1 MASGLQVQLRS
12 ASPIR
17 LEAEFD
23 CAAGEL
29 VALVGPSGSGKTSM
43 LRAIAGLWTPADV
56 QGHIR
61 VAGQSWLDT
70 AAGVQLSPQQRRA
83 GLVFQHYALFPH
95 MTAQANVA
103 LAAGP
108 GWTQADVQALLSR
121 LGLAALSQRRPMQ
134 LSGGQQQR
142 VALARA
148 LVRVMPTPPAAGSVP
163 DQDRSSDSH
172 NPAALNQ
179 LSAQQEPLQ
188 NPSLGL
194 QAMPGVLL
202 LDEPFSAVDAP
213 TRQTLYRELAAL
225 RLKVAVPMLLVTH
238 DLAEARRLADRVVI
252 VDAGQTLQTGE
263 PARVFASPRN
273 ARVAELVGIQ
283 NHFEGCFYKDQPGWG
298 RLRWTDP
305 RSAAEGIDL
314 SVIDKNKIDN
324 ATPVTWV
331 LNGEQVDVLV
341 DAVADEGGGARVGHA
356 AGSVAQSASMAV
368 TRATRLRC
376 QLLEVLS
383 LGEISLCTLTPE
395 AMPGQTITLN
405 LTTRLLRR
413 LQVGAGGWV
422 QLLIAPGALH
432 IMPVKEVR

>member
-1 MASGLQVQLRS
+1 MQGLQVQLRS

-17 LEAEFD
+17 LQAEFD
-23 CAAGEL
+23 CGAGEL

-61 VAGQSWLDT
+61 VAGEAWLDT
-70 AAGVQLSPQQRRA
+70 ATGVQRSPQNRRA

-95 MTAQANVA
+95 MTALANVA

-108 GWTQADVQALLSR
+108 GWSLEQVLALLTR
-121 LGLAALSQRRPMQ
+121 LGLDALAARRPAQ

-148 LVRVMPTPPAAGSVP
+148 LVRVMPTPAGAAAS
-163 DQDRSSDSH
+163 QS
-172 NPAALNQ
+172 
-179 LSAQQEPLQ
+179 LS
-188 NPSLGL
+188 
-194 QAMPGVLL
+194 GVLL

-225 RLKVAVPMLLVTH
+225 RQKVAVPMVLVTH
-238 DLAEARRLADRVVI
+238 DLSEARRLADRVVI
-252 VDAGQTLQTGE
+252 VDAGQTLQIGE

-283 NHFEGCFYKDQPGWG
+283 NHFQGRFFKDKPGWA
-298 RLRWTDP
+298 RLRWSDGQQP
-305 RSAAEGIDL
+305 HRALDL
-314 SVIDKNKIDN
+314 AVVDKNKIDN
-324 ATPVTWV
+324 DTPVTWV
-331 LNGEQVDVLV
+331 LNGEEVDVL
-341 DAVADEGGGARVGHA
+341 ADGDPVVTPAEGP
-356 AGSVAQSASMAV
+356 S
-368 TRATRLRC
+368 RLRC

-383 LGEISLCTLTPE
+383 LGEISLCTLSPQDL
-395 AMPGQTITLN
+395 PSQTITLN
-405 LTTRLLRR
+405 LTSRLLQR

-432 IMPVKEVR
+432 IMPVRTT

>member
-1 MASGLQVQLRS
+1 MQGLQVQLRS

-23 CAAGEL
+23 CGAGEL

-61 VAGQSWLDT
+61 VAGQPWLDT
-70 AAGVQLSPQQRRA
+70 AQGVQLSPQQRRA
-83 GLVFQHYALFPH
+83 GLVFQQYALFPH

-103 LAAGP
+103 LAAGSDWS
-108 GWTQADVQALLSR
+108 GADVQALLAR
-121 LGLAALSQRRPMQ
+121 LGLATLSERRPSQ

-148 LVRVMPTPPAAGSVP
+148 LVRVMPKPSASGAEAPE
-163 DQDRSSDSH
+163 
-172 NPAALNQ
+172 AL
-179 LSAQQEPLQ
+179 
-188 NPSLGL
+188 
-194 QAMPGVLL
+194 PGVLL

-225 RLKVAVPMLLVTH
+225 RQKVSVPMVLVTH
-238 DLAEARRLADRVVI
+238 DLQEARRLADRVVI

-283 NHFEGCFYKDQPGWG
+283 NHFEGRFYKDQPGWG
-298 RLRWTDP
+298 RLHWTDA
-305 RSAAEGIDL
+305 SASDAGLEL
-314 SVIDKNKIDN
+314 AVFDKNKIDDG
-324 ATPVTWV
+324 TRVTWV
-331 LNGEQVDVLV
+331 LNGEQVDVL
-341 DAVADEGGGARVGHA
+341 ADGQAHNPAEPG
-356 AGSVAQSASMAV
+356 Q
-368 TRATRLRC
+368 TRLRC

-383 LGEISLCTLTPE
+383 LGEISLCTLRPE
-395 AMPGQTITLN
+395 ALPSQTITLN
-405 LTTRLLRR
+405 LTTRLLDR
-413 LQVGAGGWV
+413 LQAQAGGWV

-432 IMPVKEVR
+432 IMPVRTK

>member
-1 MASGLQVQLRS
+1 MSGLQVRLRS

-23 CAAGEL
+23 CGAGEL

-43 LRAIAGLWTPADV
+43 LRAMAGLWTPADL

-61 VAGQSWLDT
+61 VAGQDWLNT
-70 AAGVQLSPQQRRA
+70 ASGVQLSPQQRRA

-95 MTAQANVA
+95 MSAQANVA

-108 GWTQADVQALLSR
+108 GWTAADVQALLVR
-121 LGLAALSQRRPMQ
+121 LGLGVLSQRRPAQ

-148 LVRVMPTPPAAGSVP
+148 LVRVMPTPQTTSAAPG
-163 DQDRSSDSH
+163 
-172 NPAALNQ
+172 ATTW
-179 LSAQQEPLQ
+179 
-188 NPSLGL
+188 
-194 QAMPGVLL
+194 PGVLL

-213 TRQTLYRELAAL
+213 TRQALYRELAAL
-225 RLKVAVPMLLVTH
+225 RQNVSVPMVLVTH
-238 DLAEARRLADRVVI
+238 DLSEARRLADRVVI
-252 VDAGQTLQTGE
+252 VDAGHTLQTGQ

-283 NHFEGCFYKDQPGWG
+283 NHFAGCFFKDQPGWG

-305 RSAAEGIDL
+305 AQPDQCIDL
-314 SVIDKNKIDN
+314 TVVDKNKIGDG
-324 ATPVTWV
+324 TPVTWV
-331 LNGEQVDVLV
+331 LNGEQVDVLA
-341 DAVADEGGGARVGHA
+341 DGAPLPVAGQGR
-356 AGSVAQSASMAV
+356 
-368 TRATRLRC
+368 TRLRC
-376 QLLEVLS
+376 CLAEVLS

-395 AMPGQTITLN
+395 TLPGQTITLN
-405 LTTRLLRR
+405 LTTRLLAR
-413 LQVGAGGWV
+413 LQVGAGGWI

-432 IMPVKEVR
+432 IMPVREAAA

>member
-1 MASGLQVQLRS
+1 MSGLQVQLRS
-12 ASPIR
+12 HSPIR
-17 LEAEFD
+17 LAAEFD
-23 CAAGEL
+23 CGAGEL

-43 LRAIAGLWTPADV
+43 LRAIAGLWSPPDL

-61 VAGQSWLDT
+61 VAGQDWLDT
-70 AAGVQLSPQQRRA
+70 AAGVYRTPQERRA

-108 GWTQADVQALLSR
+108 AWSVADVQALLSR
-121 LGLAALSQRRPMQ
+121 LGLAALAGRRPAQ

-148 LVRVMPTPPAAGSVP
+148 LVRVMPEPQTAAR
-163 DQDRSSDSH
+163 Q
-172 NPAALNQ
+172 
-179 LSAQQEPLQ
+179 
-188 NPSLGL
+188 GL
-194 QAMPGVLL
+194 AGVLL

-225 RLKVAVPMLLVTH
+225 RQKVSVPMVLVTH

-283 NHFEGCFYKDQPGWG
+283 NHFTGRFFKDCPGWG
-298 RLRWTDP
+298 RLRWTGSSPTD
-305 RSAAEGIDL
+305 AAIEL
-314 SVIDKNKIDN
+314 VVIDKNKIDN
-324 ATPVTWV
+324 DTPVTWV
-331 LNGEQVDVLV
+331 LNGEQVDVL
-341 DAVADEGGGARVGHA
+341 ADGEVVQA
-356 AGSVAQSASMAV
+356 ASHGQ
-368 TRATRLRC
+368 TCLRC
-376 QLLEVLS
+376 RLVEVLS
-383 LGEISLCTLTPE
+383 LGEISLCTLAPE
-395 AMPGQTITLN
+395 ALPGQVLTLN

-413 LQVGAGGWV
+413 LAVGAGGAV

-432 IMPVKEVR
+432 IMPVREAA

>member
-1 MASGLQVQLRS
+1 MNGLQVQLRS

-23 CAAGEL
+23 CGAGEL

-56 QGHIR
+56 QGRIR
-61 VAGQSWLDT
+61 VASQAWLDT
-70 AAGVQLSPQQRRA
+70 VAGVQLSPQQRRA
-83 GLVFQHYALFPH
+83 GLVFQQYALFPH
-95 MTAQANVA
+95 MTAHANVA

-108 GWTQADVQALLSR
+108 GWTGADVQALLSR
-121 LGLAALSQRRPMQ
+121 LGLAELSARRPSQ

-148 LVRVMPTPPAAGSVP
+148 LVRVMPTPMEASASSPA
-163 DQDRSSDSH
+163 H
-172 NPAALNQ
+172 
-179 LSAQQEPLQ
+179 LS
-188 NPSLGL
+188 
-194 QAMPGVLL
+194 GVLL

-225 RLKVAVPMLLVTH
+225 RQKVSVPMVLVTH

-283 NHFEGCFYKDQPGWG
+283 NHFEGRFFKDQAGWG
-298 RLRWTDP
+298 RLQWTD
-305 RSAAEGIDL
+305 AASSDAGL
-314 SVIDKNKIDN
+314 ALTVFDKNKIDDG
-324 ATPVTWV
+324 TRVTWV
-331 LNGEQVDVLV
+331 LNGEQVDVM
-341 DAVADEGGGARVGHA
+341 ADGEPHSLAEPGH
-356 AGSVAQSASMAV
+356 
-368 TRATRLRC
+368 TRLRC

-383 LGEISLCTLTPE
+383 LGEISLCNLMPE
-395 AMPGQTITLN
+395 ALPSQTITLN
-405 LTTRLLRR
+405 LTSRLLRR
-413 LQVGAGGWV
+413 LDVGAGGWV
-422 QLLIAPGALH
+422 QLLIAPAALH
-432 IMPVKEVR
+432 IMPVRTS

>member
-1 MASGLQVQLRS
+1 MQGLQVHLRS

-23 CAAGEL
+23 CGAGEL

-61 VAGQSWLDT
+61 VSGQSWLDT
-70 AAGVQLSPQQRRA
+70 AKGVQLSPQQRRA

-108 GWTQADVQALLSR
+108 DWSSADVQALLAR
-121 LGLAALSQRRPMQ
+121 VGLATLSERRPSQ

-148 LVRVMPTPPAAGSVP
+148 LVRVMPKPSMAKADGPE
-163 DQDRSSDSH
+163 
-172 NPAALNQ
+172 AL
-179 LSAQQEPLQ
+179 
-188 NPSLGL
+188 
-194 QAMPGVLL
+194 PGVLL

-225 RLKVAVPMLLVTH
+225 RQKVSVPMVLVTH
-238 DLAEARRLADRVVI
+238 DLQEARRLADRVVI
-252 VDAGQTLQTGE
+252 VDAGQTLQIGE

-283 NHFEGCFYKDQPGWG
+283 NHFEGRFYKDQPGWG
-298 RLRWTDP
+298 RLHWTD
-305 RSAAEGIDL
+305 AAASDAGLDL
-314 SVIDKNKIDN
+314 AVFDKNKIDEG
-324 ATPVTWV
+324 TRVTWV
-331 LNGEQVDVLV
+331 LNGEQVDVL
-341 DAVADEGGGARVGHA
+341 ADGQAPNPAEPG
-356 AGSVAQSASMAV
+356 Q
-368 TRATRLRC
+368 TRLRC

-383 LGEISLCTLTPE
+383 LGEISLCTLRPE
-395 AMPGQTITLN
+395 ALPSQAITLN
-405 LTTRLLRR
+405 LTTRLLER
-413 LQVGAGGWV
+413 LQAQAGGWV

-432 IMPVKEVR
+432 IMPVRTK

>member
-1 MASGLQVQLRS
+1 MQGLQVQLRS

-17 LEAEFD
+17 LDAEFD
-23 CAAGEL
+23 CGAGEL

-61 VAGQSWLDT
+61 VAGQNWLDT
-70 AAGVQLSPQQRRA
+70 AQGVQLSPQQRRA
-83 GLVFQHYALFPH
+83 GLVFQQYALFPH

-103 LAAGP
+103 LAAGSDWS
-108 GWTQADVQALLSR
+108 GADVQALLAR
-121 LGLAALSQRRPMQ
+121 LGLASLSQRRPSQ

-148 LVRVMPTPPAAGSVP
+148 LVRVMPRPSADQAQVP
-163 DQDRSSDSH
+163 Q
-172 NPAALNQ
+172 AL
-179 LSAQQEPLQ
+179 
-188 NPSLGL
+188 
-194 QAMPGVLL
+194 PGVLL

-225 RLKVAVPMLLVTH
+225 RQKVSVPMVLVTH
-238 DLAEARRLADRVVI
+238 DLQEARRLADRVVI

-283 NHFEGCFYKDQPGWG
+283 NHFEGRFYKDQPGWG

-305 RSAAEGIDL
+305 AQPALGLDL
-314 SVIDKNKIDN
+314 AVFDKNKIDDG
-324 ATPVTWV
+324 TRVTWV
-331 LNGEQVDVLV
+331 LNGEQVDVL
-341 DAVADEGGGARVGHA
+341 ADGPAPSLA
-356 AGSVAQSASMAV
+356 DLSQ
-368 TRATRLRC
+368 TRLRC
-376 QLLEVLS
+376 QLVEVLP
-383 LGEISLCTLTPE
+383 LGEISLCTLCPE
-395 AMPGQTITLN
+395 ALPSQAITLN
-405 LTTRLLRR
+405 LTTRLLDR
-413 LQVGAGGWV
+413 LQVQAGGCV

-432 IMPVKEVR
+432 IMPVRARA

>member
-1 MASGLQVQLRS
+1 MTGLQVQLRS
-12 ASPIR
+12 TSPIR

-23 CAAGEL
+23 CGAGEL

-61 VAGQSWLDT
+61 VAGQAWLDT
-70 AAGVQLSPQQRRA
+70 ALGVQLSPQARRA
-83 GLVFQHYALFPH
+83 GLVFQQYALFPH
-95 MTAQANVA
+95 MTAHANVA

-108 GWTQADVQALLSR
+108 GWSGADVQTLLAR
-121 LGLAALSQRRPMQ
+121 LGLAELSERRPSQ

-148 LVRVMPTPPAAGSVP
+148 LVRVMPRPTA
-163 DQDRSSDSH
+163 DHSSA
-172 NPAALNQ
+172 P
-179 LSAQQEPLQ
+179 E
-188 NPSLGL
+188 
-194 QAMPGVLL
+194 AMPGVLL

-225 RLKVAVPMLLVTH
+225 RQKVSVPMLLVTH

-283 NHFEGCFYKDQPGWG
+283 NHFEGRFFKDQAGWG
-298 RLRWTDP
+298 RLQWTD
-305 RSAAEGIDL
+305 AASSDAGL
-314 SVIDKNKIDN
+314 ALTVFDKNKIDDG
-324 ATPVTWV
+324 TRVTWV
-331 LNGEQVDVLV
+331 LNGEQVDVM
-341 DAVADEGGGARVGHA
+341 ADGEPHSLAEPGH
-356 AGSVAQSASMAV
+356 
-368 TRATRLRC
+368 TRLRC

-383 LGEISLCTLTPE
+383 LGEISLCNLMPE
-395 AMPGQTITLN
+395 ALPSQTITLN
-405 LTTRLLRR
+405 LTSRLLRR
-413 LQVGAGGWV
+413 LDVGAGGWV
-422 QLLIAPGALH
+422 QLLIAPAALH
-432 IMPVKEVR
+432 IMPVRTS

>member
-1 MASGLQVQLRS
+1 MSGLQVQLRS
-12 ASPIR
+12 SSPIR

-23 CAAGEL
+23 CGAGEL

-61 VAGQSWLDT
+61 VAGQAWLDT
-70 AAGVQLSPQQRRA
+70 AAGMQLTPQQRRA

-108 GWTQADVQALLSR
+108 GWTGADVQTLFAR
-121 LGLAALSQRRPMQ
+121 LGLASLSQRRPSQ

-148 LVRVMPTPPAAGSVP
+148 LVRVMPRP
-163 DQDRSSDSH
+163 
-172 NPAALNQ
+172 
-179 LSAQQEPLQ
+179 SAT
-188 NPSLGL
+188 
-194 QAMPGVLL
+194 QADAPQVLPGVLL

-225 RLKVAVPMLLVTH
+225 RQKVSVPMVLVTH

-283 NHFEGCFYKDQPGWG
+283 NHFEGRFFRGEGGWG
-298 RLRWTDP
+298 RLCWTDP
-305 RSAAEGIDL
+305 TQPDAEL
-314 SVIDKNKIDN
+314 ALAVLDKNKIDN
-324 ATPVTWV
+324 GTRVTWV
-331 LNGEQVDVLV
+331 LNGEQVDVL
-341 DAVADEGGGARVGHA
+341 ADGELTGHLA
-356 AGSVAQSASMAV
+356 PGH
-368 TRATRLRC
+368 TRLRC

-383 LGEISLCTLTPE
+383 LGEISLCTLKPE
-395 AMPGQTITLN
+395 ALPGQTITLN
-405 LTTRLLRR
+405 LTSRLLGR
-413 LQVGAGGWV
+413 LQVGAGAWI

-432 IMPVKEVR
+432 IMPVRTK

>member
-1 MASGLQVQLRS
+1 MQGLQVQLRS
-12 ASPIR
+12 SSPIR

-23 CAAGEL
+23 CGAGEL

-43 LRAIAGLWTPADV
+43 LRAIAGLWTPTDV

-61 VAGQSWLDT
+61 VAGQAWLDT
-70 AAGVQLSPQQRRA
+70 AAGVQLSPQERRA

-95 MTAQANVA
+95 MTALANVA

-108 GWTQADVQALLSR
+108 GWSSADVQTLLDR
-121 LGLAALSQRRPMQ
+121 LGLAALSQRRPSQ

-148 LVRVMPTPPAAGSVP
+148 LVRVMPTPALA
-163 DQDRSSDSH
+163 SSSAK
-172 NPAALNQ
+172 PPQAL
-179 LSAQQEPLQ
+179 
-188 NPSLGL
+188 
-194 QAMPGVLL
+194 PGVLL

-225 RLKVAVPMLLVTH
+225 RQKVSVPMVLVTH

-283 NHFEGCFYKDQPGWG
+283 NHFEGCFLKVEPGWG

-305 RSAAEGIDL
+305 SQPKAGLDL
-314 SVIDKNKIDN
+314 SVFDKNKIEDG
-324 ATPVTWV
+324 TRVTWV
-331 LNGEQVDVLV
+331 LNGEQVDVM
-341 DAVADEGGGARVGHA
+341 ADGEMPSLAEPGH
-356 AGSVAQSASMAV
+356 
-368 TRATRLRC
+368 TRLRC

-383 LGEISLCTLTPE
+383 LGEISLCTLRPE
-395 AMPGQTITLN
+395 ALPSQTITLN
-405 LTTRLLRR
+405 LTTRLLDR
-413 LQVGAGGWV
+413 LQGQAGGWV

-432 IMPVKEVR
+432 IMPVRTK

>member
-1 MASGLQVQLRS
+1 MQGLQVQLRS
-12 ASPIR
+12 TSPIR

-23 CAAGEL
+23 CGAGEL

-61 VAGQSWLDT
+61 VAGQAWLDT
-70 AAGVQLSPQQRRA
+70 AAGVQLSPQERRA

-108 GWTQADVQALLSR
+108 GWSSADVQTLLAR
-121 LGLAALSQRRPMQ
+121 LGLAALSQRRPSQ

-148 LVRVMPTPPAAGSVP
+148 LVRVMPRPTADPTPKP
-163 DQDRSSDSH
+163 Q
-172 NPAALNQ
+172 
-179 LSAQQEPLQ
+179 
-188 NPSLGL
+188 GL
-194 QAMPGVLL
+194 PGVLL

-225 RLKVAVPMLLVTH
+225 RQKVSVPMLLVTH

-283 NHFEGCFYKDQPGWG
+283 NHFEGRFFKNRAGWG
-298 RLRWTDP
+298 RLRWTD
-305 RSAAEGIDL
+305 AAATGTGLDL
-314 SVIDKNKIDN
+314 AVFDKNKIDDG
-324 ATPVTWV
+324 TPVTWV
-331 LNGEQVDVLV
+331 LNGEQVDVMDDGEV
-341 DAVADEGGGARVGHA
+341 PSDAQPGH
-356 AGSVAQSASMAV
+356 
-368 TRATRLRC
+368 TRLRC

-383 LGEISLCTLTPE
+383 LGEISLCTLRPE
-395 AMPGQTITLN
+395 ALPSQTITLN
-405 LTTRLLRR
+405 LTSRLLQR
-413 LQVGAGGWV
+413 LQVGSGGWV
-422 QLLIAPGALH
+422 QLQIAPEALH
-432 IMPVKEVR
+432 IMPVRTK

>member
-1 MASGLQVQLRS
+1 MNGLQVQLRS

-23 CAAGEL
+23 CGAGEL

-61 VAGQSWLDT
+61 MAGQAWLDT
-70 AAGVQLSPQQRRA
+70 PAGVKLSPQQRRA

-108 GWTQADVQALLSR
+108 GWSGADVQTLLAR
-121 LGLAALSQRRPMQ
+121 LGLAALSHRRPSQ

-148 LVRVMPTPPAAGSVP
+148 LVRVMPTPALA
-163 DQDRSSDSH
+163 SSSAK
-172 NPAALNQ
+172 PPQAL
-179 LSAQQEPLQ
+179 
-188 NPSLGL
+188 
-194 QAMPGVLL
+194 PGVLL

-225 RLKVAVPMLLVTH
+225 RQKVSVPMVLVTH

-283 NHFEGCFYKDQPGWG
+283 NHFEGCFLKGEAGWG

-305 RSAAEGIDL
+305 SQPEAGLDL
-314 SVIDKNKIDN
+314 AVFDKNKIEDG
-324 ATPVTWV
+324 TPVTWV
-331 LNGEQVDVLV
+331 LNGEQVDVM
-341 DAVADEGGGARVGHA
+341 ADGEMPSLAEPGH
-356 AGSVAQSASMAV
+356 
-368 TRATRLRC
+368 TRLRC
-376 QLLEVLS
+376 HLLEVLP
-383 LGEISLCTLTPE
+383 LGEISLCTLRPE
-395 AMPGQTITLN
+395 VLPSQTITLN
-405 LTTRLLRR
+405 LTTRLLDR
-413 LQVGAGGWV
+413 LQVQAGGSV
-422 QLLIAPGALH
+422 QLLIAPGAFH
-432 IMPVKEVR
+432 IMPVRTK

>member
-1 MASGLQVQLRS
+1 VQLRS

-23 CAAGEL
+23 CGAGEL

-61 VAGQSWLDT
+61 VAGQAWLDT

-108 GWTQADVQALLSR
+108 GWSSADVQTLLAR
-121 LGLAALSQRRPMQ
+121 LGLALLSERRPSQ

-148 LVRVMPTPPAAGSVP
+148 LVRVMPRPTADATPTP
-163 DQDRSSDSH
+163 Q
-172 NPAALNQ
+172 AL
-179 LSAQQEPLQ
+179 
-188 NPSLGL
+188 
-194 QAMPGVLL
+194 PGVLL

-225 RLKVAVPMLLVTH
+225 RQKVSVPMLLVTH

-283 NHFEGCFYKDQPGWG
+283 NHFEGRFYKDHAGWG
-298 RLRWTDP
+298 RLRWTD
-305 RSAAEGIDL
+305 AASSDTGLDL
-314 SVIDKNKIDN
+314 AVYDKNKIDD

-331 LNGEQVDVLV
+331 LNGEQVDVM
-341 DAVADEGGGARVGHA
+341 ADGEVP
-356 AGSVAQSASMAV
+356 SVALQGH
-368 TRATRLRC
+368 TRLRC

-383 LGEISLCTLTPE
+383 LGEISLCTLRPE
-395 AMPGQTITLN
+395 ALPSQTITLN
-405 LTTRLLRR
+405 LTSRLLQR
-413 LQVGAGGWV
+413 LQVGSGAWV
-422 QLLIAPGALH
+422 QLQIAPEALH
-432 IMPVKEVR
+432 IMPVRTK